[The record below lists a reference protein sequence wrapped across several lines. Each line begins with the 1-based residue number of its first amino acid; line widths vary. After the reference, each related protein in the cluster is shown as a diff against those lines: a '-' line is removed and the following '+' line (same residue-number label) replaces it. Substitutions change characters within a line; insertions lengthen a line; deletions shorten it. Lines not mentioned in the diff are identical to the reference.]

1 MSRQFR
7 EEEKEKISE
16 AHREREIGQV
26 TERDKVCTRRKKQVE
41 SVSGF
46 K

>member
-1 MSRQFR
+1 MSRRFR

-26 TERDKVCTRRKKQVE
+26 IERDKVRTQRKKQGE
-41 SVSGF
+41 SVRRI
-46 K
+46 